1 MTDFYTKTMLTVI
14 AVALVAIAARGF
26 DVVGSAN
33 ASRHEVH
40 KVVICDTDGECAGVA
55 RGRLFVKDY

>member
-1 MTDFYTKTMLTVI
+1 MLTVI

-40 KVVICDTDGECAGVA
+40 KIAICDESGRECASIQHMGLMVTN
-55 RGRLFVKDY
+55 

>member
-1 MTDFYTKTMLTVI
+1 MLTVI

-40 KVVICDTDGECAGVA
+40 KVVICDTYGECAGVG
-55 RGRLFVKDY
+55 RGRLLVRDYGQ